1 MGRRTK
7 IITEY
12 RQTGGDGD
20 ADGYKIFYSVIL
32 YSVEQSTSPHAVTKH
47 LRGPF
52 QREAKA
58 VSLP

>member
-20 ADGYKIFYSVIL
+20 ADGDNIVGMRWGLVLLHVIN
-32 YSVEQSTSPHAVTKH
+32 
-47 LRGPF
+47 
-52 QREAKA
+52 
-58 VSLP
+58 

>member
-32 YSVEQSTSPHAVTKH
+32 YSVEQSTSPHAVTKD
-47 LRGPF
+47 LS
-52 QREAKA
+52 REKLKQFLFHSAY
-58 VSLP
+58 